1 MIDTCLKGAPPDM
14 QIILGTVGLHDVPY
28 DGYIIKTENKY
39 RLLNKDDYAEVSRQ
53 MKPYFAQ
60 MLGRGQQQ

>member
-1 MIDTCLKGAPPDM
+1 M